1 MKLESVRWGFIG
13 CGDVTEV
20 KSGPA
25 FNKVPNSQVVAVM
38 RRNEEKAKD
47 YAFRHGIPKWYNYA
61 DKLINDPDINAIY
74 IATPPSSHC
83 EYTLKAAKANKTV
96 YVEKPMARTHEEC
109 LKMIKACKDNDV
121 PLFVAYYRRY
131 LPKFLKV
138 KELIEKDV
146 IGNVS
151 FIKILLLKDLRIKN
165 DQKENLPWRVVPEI
179 SGGGHFI
186 DLASHQ
192 FDYLDFLFGPVL
204 TANSFKKNISKNY
217 NAEDYISAGFEFK
230 NGVMGSGVWYF
241 SVAEEFEKDKIE
253 IVGEKGRIIFSTFD
267 TDPIKLI
274 TKHGTKRITENFP
287 ENVQL
292 PLIQAMVDN
301 LRDNGKCYSTGE
313 SGSRANRVI
322 DMIQNIN

>member
-1 MKLESVRWGFIG
+1 MKIDTVRWGFIG

-25 FNKVPNSQVVAVM
+25 FNKVPNSQIIAVM
-38 RRNEEKAKD
+38 RRDGEKAKH
-47 YAFRHGIPKWYNYA
+47 YASRHNIPKWYDDA

-83 EYTLKAAKANKTV
+83 EYTIKAANAKKAV
-96 YVEKPMARTHEEC
+96 YVEKPMARTYEEC
-109 LKMIKACKDNDV
+109 LKMIKDCKDNYV

-138 KELIEKDV
+138 KELIDKDI
-146 IGNVS
+146 IGKIELV
-151 FIKILLLKDLRIKN
+151 KILLLKALHIK
-165 DQKENLPWRVVPEI
+165 DAQKENLPWRVIPEI

-192 FDYLDFLFGPVL
+192 FDYLDFLFGPVVN
-204 TANSFKKNISKNY
+204 ANGLKKNISKSY
-217 NAEDYISAGFEFK
+217 GVEDYISASYEFG

-241 SVAEEFEKDKIE
+241 SIADEFEKDEIE

-267 TDPIKLI
+267 TDPIELI
-274 TKHGTKRITENFP
+274 TKDGTKKFKEEFP
-287 ENVQL
+287 DNVQL
-292 PLIQAMVDN
+292 PLIQAVVDD
-301 LRDNGKCYSTGE
+301 LRNMGKCYSTGE
-313 SGSRANRVI
+313 SAARTNSII
-322 DMIQNIN
+322 DMIQN